1 MLKKIQ
7 VTAAP
12 NVGTPA
18 LFFLVQN
25 RHTRWAKVWLFAGCC
40 RAKTPDGPGRGLL
53 MVPAKSAVCGNDTG
67 FPGTSEK
74 EDDF

>member
-1 MLKKIQ
+1 VLKKIQ

-25 RHTRWAKVWLFAGCC
+25 RHTRWEKVWLFAGCPP
-40 RAKTPDGPGRGLL
+40 RRPSLGIKHPFFALTGGGRVFLHFRPD
-53 MVPAKSAVCGNDTG
+53 K
-67 FPGTSEK
+67 K
-74 EDDF
+74 

>member
-1 MLKKIQ
+1 VLKKIQ

-25 RHTRWAKVWLFAGCC
+25 RHTRWAEVWLIKAALSDEPMDKSLAPLHGRC
-40 RAKTPDGPGRGLL
+40 GPAAFL
-53 MVPAKSAVCGNDTG
+53 
-67 FPGTSEK
+67 
-74 EDDF
+74 

>member
-1 MLKKIQ
+1 VLKKIQ

-25 RHTRWAKVWLFAGCC
+25 RHARWEKVWLIKA
-40 RAKTPDGPGRGLL
+40 ALSDGSMDKSLMLLHGR
-53 MVPAKSAVCGNDTG
+53 CGAAA
-67 FPGTSEK
+67 FL
-74 EDDF
+74 

>member
-25 RHTRWAKVWLFAGCC
+25 RHTRWEKVWLIKA
-40 RAKTPDGPGRGLL
+40 ALSDGSMDKSLMPLHGRCG
-53 MVPAKSAVCGNDTG
+53 PAA
-67 FPGTSEK
+67 FL
-74 EDDF
+74 

>member
-25 RHTRWAKVWLFAGCC
+25 RHARWEKVWLFAGCP
-40 RAKTPDGPGRGLL
+40 AGPVAGHKNTLSL
-53 MVPAKSAVCGNDTG
+53 P
-67 FPGTSEK
+67 
-74 EDDF
+74 